1 MSGAGGGEGELALNG
16 DRVSNSQDEELPE
29 VDGGV
34 VDRMCFTPLNCTRD
48 NSQSGKFYD
57 MYISPQ

>member
-34 VDRMCFTPLNCTRD
+34 VDRMHVLYTAELYTRQ
-48 NSQSGKFYD
+48 QSKWQ
-57 MYISPQ
+57 IL